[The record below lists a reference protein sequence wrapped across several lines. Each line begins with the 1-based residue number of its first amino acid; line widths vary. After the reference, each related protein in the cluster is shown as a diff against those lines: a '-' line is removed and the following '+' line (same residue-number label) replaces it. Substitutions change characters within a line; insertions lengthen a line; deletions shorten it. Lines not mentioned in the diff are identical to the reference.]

1 MKHAFSRIRP
11 LLIQLLAYVLCTLC
25 KTDTICIRTKGGD
38 KFLHISSDDS
48 SLESASERGTLK
60 GVDHEQVD
68 NEERR

>member
-25 KTDTICIRTKGGD
+25 KSDIISIRTKGGD
-38 KFLHISSDDS
+38 KFLHISSDNS

-60 GVDHEQVD
+60 GVDNEQVD
-68 NEERR
+68 N

>member
-25 KTDTICIRTKGGD
+25 KSDTICIRTKGGE
-38 KFLHISSDDS
+38 KFLHISSDNS

-60 GVDHEQVD
+60 GVDNEQVD
-68 NEERR
+68 N